1 VYDRGFAAGL
11 ESQIDS
17 VIAQA
22 ERITIRTLR
31 RLPFWLR
38 LRNKVAWLASPYL

>member
-1 VYDRGFAAGL
+1 VYDRGFAKEL
-11 ESQIDS
+11 ERQIDT

-22 ERITIRTLR
+22 TRITIRTLR
-31 RLPFWLR
+31 QLPFWLR